1 MSNLA
6 IVGTSDYETL
16 VEQSNLK
23 IQKFISKHPE
33 CIKYEPNV
41 ENGFVF
47 ITLNFGKVHS
57 EELKAISE
65 MCMNSL
71 IDAVFTIG
79 DLPVSVVYSNDNLI
93 KFKGKQTEVEEKIIS
108 TTVLP
113 DVAKSVLTEKSK
125 ADVVIPTDF
134 ISKIHN
140 FLKTYEDGRNSDSE
154 FRSLTEKIG
163 ITYKPYAGK
172 GHISL
177 DLQKLADVDTSAI
190 APAKPIDPKA
200 FVNTVKYVCRIFNM
214 LIKEKPALVTGDLIK
229 ILDKNEIVLESISKS
244 VVQFAYGD
252 IPEEPVT
259 TLPSTGS
266 EVEYKKTPGSIT
278 RVRLVTV
285 ESPNGFES
293 KYYTN
298 NVVDSVLYTLETPI
312 TRDSSASDIYVAIE
326 SIIKQSFTDTK
337 KYLSNWSGNKGEQIS
352 STGYEASNG
361 MSVVKYYAYI
371 FNDDTDIKENPTDYD
386 YVGLT
391 ALNHSSFNVY
401 EDPIITGLIESGT
414 AMKVVI
420 PYPTGTSAYGY
431 SGDIEYVATQAHLN

>member
-6 IVGTSDYETL
+6 IVGTNEYESL

-23 IQKFISKHPE
+23 IQNFISKHPE

-57 EELKAISE
+57 EDLKEISE

-93 KFKGKQTEVEEKIIS
+93 KFKGKQTEVEEKIIN

-113 DVAKSVLTEKSK
+113 EVAKTVLKEKSK
-125 ADVVIPTDF
+125 ADVVIPEDF
-134 ISKIHN
+134 ISKIHY

-163 ITYKPYAGK
+163 VTYKAYAGK

-177 DLQKLADVDTSAI
+177 DLQKLADVDTSKI
-190 APAKPIDPKA
+190 LPAKPINPKE
-200 FVNTVKYVCRIFNM
+200 FVETVKYVCRTFNM

-229 ILDKNEIVLESISKS
+229 ILSQNSIVLESISKS
-244 VVQFAYGD
+244 VVMFAYGN

-259 TLPSTGS
+259 TLPPTGS
-266 EVEYKKTPGSIT
+266 EVEYKKIPGKIT

-285 ESPNGFES
+285 ESHGGEVE
-293 KYYTN
+293 YYTN
-298 NVVDSVLYTLETPI
+298 NVVDSALYTLERPI
-312 TRDSSASDIYVAIE
+312 TRDSSADDIYIAIE
-326 SIIKQSFTDTK
+326 SIIKQSFNDTK
-337 KYLSNWSGNKGEQIS
+337 KYLSNFS
-352 STGYEASNG
+352 SNAGKPVSGYEAGYG
-361 MSVVKYYAYI
+361 MEAVKDYTYI
-371 FNDDTDIKENPTDYD
+371 FNDDSNIKENPED
-386 YVGLT
+386 YVTLSS
-391 ALNHSSFNVY
+391 LNHSGFIVN
-401 EDPIITGLIESGT
+401 EDTIITGLIESGT
-414 AMKVVI
+414 AMKVII
-420 PYPTGTSAYGY
+420 PYPTNTSACGY
-431 SGDIEYVATQAHLN
+431 ASYIAYVASQAHLN